1 MACDAKMA
9 IWQYGNMAIW
19 QYGNMTIWQYDNMA
33 IWQYGNMTIW
43 QYGNMAIWQYGNMA
57 MADSQ
62 KYPLNFIQINNV
74 EDIVVFFL
82 ELRVLNSSNFYMF
95 FRSMHK
101 SLW

>member
-1 MACDAKMA
+1 
-9 IWQYGNMAIW
+9 
-19 QYGNMTIWQYDNMA
+19 
-33 IWQYGNMTIW
+33 
-43 QYGNMAIWQYGNMA
+43 MA